1 MDSFDKDNDKE
12 DNPKIDKILCEI
24 CGSLY
29 NKKNRA
35 RHLKSNKCRQVRYV
49 WTERFEITK

>member
-1 MDSFDKDNDKE
+1 MEGLDKGNDKE
-12 DNPKIDKILCEI
+12 ENHKILCEI

-35 RHLKSNKCRQVRYV
+35 RHLKCNKCRQVRYV
-49 WTERFEITK
+49 WTERFEIKR

>member
-1 MDSFDKDNDKE
+1 MEGLDKGNDKE
-12 DNPKIDKILCEI
+12 DNHKIDKILSEI

-35 RHLKSNKCRQVRYV
+35 RHLKCNKCKRVRYV
-49 WTERFEITK
+49 WIDRFEIIR